1 MKQQAIASVTVAKMA
16 LTSRNLRTFHM
27 KYAYASL
34 TSSLPMNCKAHPAL
48 APLAPRAITKT
59 VECGMMQHAKSVHT
73 PRLTRMLAPRGV
85 VGRLVLSIAFLI
97 S

>member
-16 LTSRNLRTFHM
+16 LTIQTLSNFTNAL
-27 KYAYASL
+27 ASL
-34 TSSLPMNCKAHPAL
+34 TSSLPMAHPAL

-73 PRLTRMLAPRGV
+73 PRLTRMLALRGV